1 MLQFT
6 INNNSKNSKIIKEF
20 ESFDYYEFNPQGVE
34 AFFFEHA
41 LRKCLDEWSSV
52 SGEIS
57 MMLNGD
63 NEASV
68 EDEIMALLYD

>member
-1 MLQFT
+1 MRRYP
-6 INNNSKNSKIIKEF
+6 KEYHDKIIEEF
-20 ESFDYYEFNPQGVE
+20 EKEDYYEFNSQGVE

-41 LRKCLDEWSSV
+41 LRKCLDEWTSV

-63 NEASV
+63 NEASA
-68 EDEIMALLYD
+68 EDEIMALLND